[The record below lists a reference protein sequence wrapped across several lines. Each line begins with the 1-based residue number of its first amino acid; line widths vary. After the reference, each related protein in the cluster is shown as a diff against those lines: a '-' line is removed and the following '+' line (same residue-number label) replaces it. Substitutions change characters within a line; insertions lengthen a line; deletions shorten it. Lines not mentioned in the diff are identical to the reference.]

1 MVEALIKI
9 KIKPINLNKVIQAK
23 IIMLMELNKLINPN
37 KVMLL
42 KIIMLMEL
50 NKPINHNKV
59 MLLKIKMLMELN
71 KPINHNKVM
80 MLKMIMLMELNQLTI
95 LRTQMDNAQIHLP
108 ANLDNVNFL
117 NIDCSSYGYC

>member
-1 MVEALIKI
+1 MEALIKI

-23 IIMLMELNKLINPN
+23 IIMLMELNMLNNPN

-59 MLLKIKMLMELN
+59 MLLKI
-71 KPINHNKVM
+71 I
-80 MLKMIMLMELNQLTI
+80 ILMELNQLTI